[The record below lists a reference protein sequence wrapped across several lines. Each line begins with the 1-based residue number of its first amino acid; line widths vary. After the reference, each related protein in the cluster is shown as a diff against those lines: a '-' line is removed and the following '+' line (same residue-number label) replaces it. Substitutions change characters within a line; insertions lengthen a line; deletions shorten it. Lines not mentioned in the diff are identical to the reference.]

1 MQRGD
6 LAWVDGRLCV
16 PSWGDLNH
24 GFFGRDQALIGA
36 GAKTVADVP
45 LVLAKQVHG
54 DGILDLRGITQLPA
68 SNSNTADGIVFSL
81 DSRGFG
87 VGVKTADC
95 LPIILLGRESG
106 AVVHAGWRGLACG
119 IIEKAAKLIGEV
131 REAAIGPAAGVCHY
145 EVGAEVATQ
154 VPCAQMVPGQADGKF
169 MLNLAETAVEQLR
182 RASPEISA
190 IHVAKECTMH
200 DPLFYSAR
208 RDGIESGRN
217 LSLVWFL

>member
-1 MQRGD
+1 MQRGS
-6 LAWVDGRLCV
+6 LVAVDGRLCV
-16 PSWGDLNH
+16 PSWQSLNH
-24 GFFGRDQALIGA
+24 GFFGRDQSLIGA
-36 GAKTVADVP
+36 GAKTVAGLP
-45 LVLAKQVHG
+45 LVLVKQVHG
-54 DGILDLRGITQLPA
+54 DDILDLRGVKTPPA
-68 SNSNTADGIVFSL
+68 SNSSTADGIIFSL

-145 EVGAEVATQ
+145 EVGPEVVTQ
-154 VPCAQMVPGQADGKF
+154 VPCAQIVPGQVAGKF
-169 MLNLAETAVEQLR
+169 MLNLAETAVAQLI
-182 RASPEISA
+182 RACPEISA
-190 IHVAKECTMH
+190 IHVASECTMH